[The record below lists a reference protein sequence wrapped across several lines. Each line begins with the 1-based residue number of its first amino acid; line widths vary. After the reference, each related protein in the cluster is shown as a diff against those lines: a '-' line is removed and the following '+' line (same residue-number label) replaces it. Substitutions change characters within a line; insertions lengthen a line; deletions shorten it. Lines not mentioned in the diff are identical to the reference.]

1 VDHFVVEL
9 DHLVEVVMVVAAAEA
24 AREAAHLQVHSS
36 SKNLFLLVSQTDYP
50 ILSSILSSHPSALF
64 VSLVTE
70 YLCRAPND
78 PFVLA
83 LAL

>member
-1 VDHFVVEL
+1 VDHLVVEL

-24 AREAAHLQVHSS
+24 AREAARLQAHSS
-36 SKNLFLLVSQTDYP
+36 SKNLSLLVSQTDYP
-50 ILSSILSSHPSALF
+50 ILNSVLSSHPSALF
-64 VSLVTE
+64 VSLVTKF
-70 YLCRAPND
+70 LWRAPND